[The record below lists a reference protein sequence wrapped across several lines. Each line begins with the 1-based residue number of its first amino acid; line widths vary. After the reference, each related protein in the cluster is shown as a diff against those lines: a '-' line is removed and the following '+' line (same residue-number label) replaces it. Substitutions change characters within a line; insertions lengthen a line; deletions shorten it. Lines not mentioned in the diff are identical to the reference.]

1 MEIQNVRQRRMPRV
15 AKTKNN
21 VQENV
26 QVRIRQ
32 CLEHDELHEGTR
44 RSDHTRLDRELDE
57 PVDHP
62 FGTLEFT
69 ATDGKQLESRNA
81 TVSAL
86 RGCDGSGRHVQ
97 GTTSRRQ

>member
-57 PVDHP
+57 PVV
-62 FGTLEFT
+62 
-69 ATDGKQLESRNA
+69 SRLCNDED
-81 TVSAL
+81 AL
-86 RGCDGSGRHVQ
+86 DVGANTGAAWKDAE
-97 GTTSRRQ
+97 